1 MAKKTSRV
9 NLRAF
14 QQELTARLL
23 AKTAA
28 QVGAAR
34 LGLVSGG
41 QTWLVRLSDAGEVL
55 TVPPLVRVP
64 LTQAWFLGLANIRG
78 SLFSVVDFA
87 GFLGKEP
94 TPLGLS
100 TRLLLFGQRFS
111 ELRAALL
118 VQQVIGLRSL
128 NEMQSEGRAADAP
141 EWAGEAWRDAGGTV
155 WKELDLARLAQ
166 NQRFLT
172 VGL

>member
-1 MAKKTSRV
+1 MAKKNRV
-9 NLRAF
+9 NLRVF
-14 QQELTARLL
+14 QQELAARLL

-41 QTWLVRLSDAGEVL
+41 QSWLVRLGDASEVL
-55 TVPPLVRVP
+55 TVPTLIHVP
-64 LTQAWFLGLANIRG
+64 LTQPWFLGLANIRG
-78 SLFSVVDFA
+78 NLFSVVDFSGFA
-87 GFLGKEP
+87 GREP
-94 TPLGLS
+94 TPAGLA

-118 VQQVIGLRSL
+118 VQQVLGLRSL
-128 NEMQSEGRAADAP
+128 SEMQSAARKDDEP
-141 EWAGEAWRDAGGTV
+141 EWVGQAWLDAGGRE
-155 WKELDLARLAQ
+155 WKELDLVRLAQ

>member
-1 MAKKTSRV
+1 MAKKARV
-9 NLRAF
+9 NLRVF
-14 QQELTARLL
+14 QQELAARLL

-41 QTWLVRLSDAGEVL
+41 QNWLVRLGDASEVL
-55 TVPPLVRVP
+55 TVPPLVHVP
-64 LTQAWFLGLANIRG
+64 LTQPWFLGLANIRG
-78 SLFSVVDFA
+78 NLFSVVDFA
-87 GFLGKEP
+87 GFNGHEA
-94 TPLGLS
+94 TPAGLS

-118 VQQVIGLRSL
+118 VQQVLGLRSL
-128 NEMQSEGRAADAP
+128 SEMQSSERKQ
-141 EWAGEAWRDAGGTV
+141 GERDWVGQSWRDATGRE
-155 WKELDLARLAQ
+155 WKELDLVRLAQ

-172 VGL
+172 VGLL

>member
-1 MAKKTSRV
+1 MAKKSRV
-9 NLRAF
+9 NLRIF
-14 QQELTARLL
+14 QQELAARLL

-34 LGLVSGG
+34 LGMVSGG
-41 QTWLVRLSDAGEVL
+41 ENWLVRLADAGEVL
-55 TVPPLVRVP
+55 TVPQLIHVP
-64 LTQAWFLGLANIRG
+64 LTHAWFLGLANIRG
-78 SLFSVVDFA
+78 NLFSVADFA
-87 GFLGKEP
+87 GFAGRDP
-94 TPLGLS
+94 TPAGLS

-118 VQQVIGLRSL
+118 VQQVLGLRSL
-128 NEMQSEGRAADAP
+128 SEMEAGGRDSAAPD
-141 EWAGEAWRDAGGTV
+141 WVGQGWRDAGGRE
-155 WKELDLARLAQ
+155 WKELDLVRLAQ